1 MNRDN
6 NTIWEIIE
14 RIQNNTASEDDRIM
28 YENWLNEDEENKKV
42 NELLWQVGYK
52 MPKNIDAIKTNAYL
66 KIQTVIKMDVM
77 KRRMMIWRY
86 SAVSSFALLFILS
99 ILFFSNRVLFKNKVV
114 NLEIQTSYG
123 QKTKT
128 ILPDK
133 SVVYLYGG
141 SSIQYPS
148 AFRGDERIVQLRG
161 EAYFEVEKDTKHP
174 FIVETGILNVKVY
187 GTHFSVKSYTEDS
200 TFEAI
205 LVEGSVGLYNID
217 KGPELL
223 RLKPNQKVVYHK
235 DSHKLVLQNV
245 NASQEISWINGRYYF
260 KRETLSTIARQLE
273 RNFNIPI
280 RIVSP
285 ELNDRL
291 YAGYFDKNKSI
302 FQILQTIT
310 LHSDFAYK
318 LKNDT
323 IIIYR
328 LHNRPD

>member
-1 MNRDN
+1 MNREN
-6 NTIWEIIE
+6 NMIWEIIE
-14 RIQNNTASEDDRIM
+14 RIHNNTASEDDRIM
-28 YENWLNEDEENKKV
+28 YENWLNENEENKKV
-42 NELLWQVGYK
+42 ITLLWQVGYK
-52 MPKNIDAIKTNAYL
+52 MPKDIDAIKSNAYQ
-66 KIQTVIKMDVM
+66 KILTAIKMDKM

-86 SAVSSFALLFILS
+86 SAVSSFTLLFILS
-99 ILFFSNRVLFKNKVV
+99 VSIFINRIAFKNKVV

-128 ILPDK
+128 ILPDQ

-148 AFRGDERIVQLRG
+148 SFQGGARIVKLRG
-161 EAYFEVEKDTKHP
+161 EAYFDVEKDTKHP
-174 FIVETGILNVKVY
+174 FIVETGTLNVKVY

-200 TFEAI
+200 TLETI

-217 KGPELL
+217 QGPELL
-223 RLKPNQKVVYHK
+223 RLKPNQKAIYNK
-235 DSHKLVLQNV
+235 DSRKIVLQNV
-245 NASQEISWINGRYYF
+245 NASQETSWIKGQYYF
-260 KRETLSTIARQLE
+260 KRETLSAIARELE

-285 ELNDRL
+285 GLNDKL

-302 FQILQTIT
+302 FQIMRTMT

-323 IIIYR
+323 IVIYSIP
-328 LHNRPD
+328 NKPN